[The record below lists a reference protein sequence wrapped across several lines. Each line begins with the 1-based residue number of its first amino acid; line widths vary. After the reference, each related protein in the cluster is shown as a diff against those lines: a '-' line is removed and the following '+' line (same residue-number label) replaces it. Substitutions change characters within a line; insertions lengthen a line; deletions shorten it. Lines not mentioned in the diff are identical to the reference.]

1 MTNNLSVL
9 LKKYSVPALFLI
21 IGMTLLIVGLRTG
34 QGTSFMMSAVMMFA
48 AGALSALYSS
58 GKVKS
63 TLLIVFGG
71 LTGVAAFA
79 ALFMSTTT
87 VRDTIAEQEHDALA
101 FTISTQNLTDIRY
114 VQKEHFKK
122 TGEYLRTWEEFTTF
136 VESGT
141 IPFVISEGSVPSRRI
156 TSEEMKFLYD
166 DNRAIDNKMTED
178 EAVLLSKWL
187 ENPSTDVK
195 TGELL
200 YAKDFKGFKRD
211 TIQMDMFKSKFATKA
226 YIAKRELL
234 RIGTFYGDSLRFI
247 PFSEKEEWLLEVT
260 DSVEI
265 GAEFK
270 ISTLRVSGIG
280 PFGKKK
286 EISFGSKNSGDLS
299 GSWEND

>member
-63 TLLIVFGG
+63 TLLVVFGG
-71 LTGVAAFA
+71 LTGIAAFA
-79 ALFMSTTT
+79 ALFMSTTA
-87 VRDTIAEQEHDALA
+87 VRDTIAEQEHDELA
-101 FTISTQNLTDIRY
+101 FTTSTQNLADIRY
-114 VQKEHFKK
+114 VQKEHIKK
-122 TGEYLRTWEEFTTF
+122 TGEYLRTWDEFTKF

-141 IPFVISEGSVPSRRI
+141 IPFVVSEGSVPSRRI
-156 TSEEMKFLYD
+156 TTEERDFLYD
-166 DNRAIDNKMTED
+166 DNRAVDNKMTED
-178 EAVLLSKWL
+178 EAVLLSKWE
-187 ENPSTDVK
+187 ENPLAAD
-195 TGELL
+195 
-200 YAKDFKGFKRD
+200 YQGFKRD
-211 TIQMDMFKSKFATKA
+211 TIQMDMYKSKFGTKA
-226 YIAKRELL
+226 YLAKRDLL
-234 RIGTFYGDSLRFI
+234 KMPTFYGDSLRFI
-247 PFSEKEEWLLEVT
+247 PFSGNEEWLLEVT